1 MTKKTRHTLV
11 DKRGNEIFSSDSFGG
26 FIGGLFAMMI
36 GAFVIL
42 TIIALIFCGIGSLFK

>member
-1 MTKKTRHTLV
+1 MTKKPRHTLV
-11 DKRGNEIFSSDSFGG
+11 DKRGNEILGSDSFGG

-42 TIIALIFCGIGSLFK
+42 TIIALFFLWNRQFI